1 VCTNEAIDELAELCE
16 VGSKVQELSVYY
28 YINSFNFN
36 SIFYLFIRTRQAMGG
51 NMTFREALRI
61 RLDIIK
67 PSYEKVQ
74 ELNRQQANKLTPR
87 IKYDIKNLLKLLVIS
102 FYDILF

>member
-1 VCTNEAIDELAELCE
+1 
-16 VGSKVQELSVYY
+16 LSVYY

-51 NMTFREALRI
+51 HMTFREALRI

-74 ELNRQQANKLTPR
+74 ELNRKQANKLTPR